1 MNHRLTVTAAA
12 ATVLAS
18 TALYPLVANLAWL
31 WAGLGAAVVVAAT
44 GTLTRLRMLPA
55 VICLLATLAS
65 LLAYL
70 NLVFAGRQSLFRVV
84 PTLASLHHLI
94 WLAGRATAEMA
105 KYAPPVPASR
115 GITLLATAGIG
126 LVAAVTD
133 LIGVRLRRPAIAGLP
148 LLVLFCVPLSIDAD
162 PGGPAAVLVFCL
174 GVTGYL
180 ALLSADGR
188 ERVRLW
194 GRLVRP
200 QARGA
205 EPRGP
210 DTRQLTAAGR
220 RIGFAAVVLAL
231 CVPLLLPGLRHHRLL
246 PGTHSGQGQGPAVSV
261 PLPDPLVQ
269 MNAQLHEA
277 RPETVLTYHSDSPIT
292 PPYLQI
298 YVLAQ
303 LGTGA
308 WYLSPPA
315 ATAPLGTGPLPAV
328 PGLKATTPG
337 QTVHEQISL
346 GPILRDADSPV
357 SYLPVPY
364 APRSVSVPGAW
375 RVDPSSLTIL
385 TTGTQLAGLRY
396 RVTSTDVDPAPAQLR
411 AAPVPPAS
419 ENSYLQVPGPF
430 RVLSQL
436 ARRVTAGQ
444 TSAYGRAV
452 ALQQWFTVTGK
463 FTYTLNAPQ
472 PRDASALISF
482 LTKTRRGYCQQ
493 FAFAMAV
500 MARLLGIPSRVVVGY
515 TQGSYIGNDIWQVRT
530 SDAHAWP
537 ELYFAGAGWLR
548 FEPTPAGVAGQPGQA
563 TATAPV
569 YSFPSAG
576 GRGTVPKST
585 PSAPGNAGSQPT
597 ASSAPGGLSPK
608 LRHLPRAGGGGGR
621 PAPDP
626 FLAGL
631 AVLAVL
637 AAAAAVPR
645 AARSARRRHR
655 WFRAGDDAGRAQA
668 AWDELR
674 DDLTDHR
681 IACRASESPRGLAHR
696 LGPALGLTGP
706 QRGALERI
714 ATAAERA
721 QYAASPVPS
730 TGLAADVVTV
740 RKAVARSC
748 RLGTRWNA
756 VLLPASTLAPA
767 RAALQNALDV
777 FGWMDLI
784 TGRLHRRTGQAA
796 TSVPAALANRAHPGQ
811 VPP

>member
-18 TALYPLVANLAWL
+18 TALYPLVANLAWF
-31 WAGLGAAVVVAAT
+31 WAGLGAAVVVAAV
-44 GTLTRLRMLPA
+44 GTLTRLRMPPA
-55 VICLLATLAS
+55 VICLLATLAG

-115 GITLLATAGIG
+115 GITLLVTAGIG

-148 LLVLFCVPLSIDAD
+148 LLVLFCVPLSIDAA
-162 PGGPAAVLVFCL
+162 PGGASAVGVFCL

-200 QARGA
+200 RAGGP

-231 CVPLLLPGLRHHRLL
+231 LVPLLLPGLRHHRLL
-246 PGTHSGQGQGPAVSV
+246 PGTHSGQGHGLAGSV

-277 RPETVLTYHSDSPIT
+277 HPQPVLTYHSDSPIT

-315 ATAPLGTGPLPAV
+315 TTAPLGPGPLPAV
-328 PGLKATTPG
+328 PGLSAVTPG
-337 QTVHEQISL
+337 QTVHERISL
-346 GPILRDADSPV
+346 GPILRDASSPV

-364 APRSVSVPGAW
+364 APRSVSIPGDW
-375 RVDPSSLTIL
+375 RVDPGSLTVL
-385 TTGTQLAGLRY
+385 TTGTQLAGLQY
-396 RVTSTDVDPAPAQLR
+396 RVTSTDVDPTPAQLR
-411 AAPVPPAS
+411 QAPAAPSA

-430 RVLSQL
+430 RVLAQI

-463 FTYTLNAPQ
+463 FTYSLNVPQ

-482 LTKTRRGYCQQ
+482 LTRTRRGYCQQ

-500 MARLLGIPSRVVVGY
+500 MARLLGIPARVVVGY
-515 TQGSYIGNDIWQVRT
+515 TQGSYVGNDTWQVRT

-548 FEPTPAGVAGQPGQA
+548 FEPTPTGAGGQPGQA

-569 YSFPSAG
+569 YSFPPASG
-576 GRGTVPKST
+576 GGPTPRRT
-585 PSAPGNAGSQPT
+585 PSAPSQAGGQPT

-608 LRHLPRAGGGGGR
+608 LRHLPQAGGGLGR
-621 PAPDP
+621 AAPGTLP
-626 FLAGL
+626 AGL
-631 AVLAVL
+631 AVIAVL
-637 AAAAAVPR
+637 VVAAVMPR
-645 AARSARRRHR
+645 AARSARRRRR
-655 WFRAGDDAGRAQA
+655 WFRADGDAGRAQA

-681 IACRASESPRGLAHR
+681 IACRASESPRALAHR
-696 LGPALGLTGP
+696 LGPALGLAEP

-730 TGLAADVVTV
+730 GQLRTDVVTV
-740 RKAVARSC
+740 RKAIARSC
-748 RLGTRWNA
+748 GLGARWNA

-784 TGRLHRRTGQAA
+784 TGRLHRRAGHAA
-796 TSVPAALANRAHPGQ
+796 THGPAALANAADPD
-811 VPP
+811 